1 MVDIKALMFDK
12 SLSQRRLAEIMNT
25 SQSEVSQIA
34 NSKRRMLRK
43 HIDGLIDYFGEEIIS
58 QYMVSEKPQAN
69 YVDDSNSTAATLVA
83 EDDAQSSK
91 DENNIPVLPG
101 EIINRRNLDIYKYI
115 QNNGSELI
123 SIDPRS
129 LVEGAEFAMEILKDS
144 MSPDIMQGDI
154 VFLKFLPK
162 TAKLHSGAMYFIDTP
177 AYAGVIRDVYIEGDA
192 MTLRARNPKYGDIVL
207 DLEKD
212 DITAANIIGIFRK
225 NFTSSYSQIEA
236 VRQKKDEQI
245 DQFLASSSKLIEE
258 IQRRGDRVDRL
269 IDRIM
274 EKE

>member
-58 QYMVSEKPQAN
+58 QYMVSEKPQVD
-69 YVDDSNSTAATLVA
+69 YVDDSNSTPATLVA
-83 EDDAQSSK
+83 EDDAQSPK

-144 MSPDIMQGDI
+144 MSPDLMQGDI

-177 AYAGVIRDVYIEGDA
+177 AYAGVIRDVYIEGDT

-269 IDRIM
+269 IDKIM
-274 EKE
+274 EKD

>member
-58 QYMVSEKPQAN
+58 QYMVSEKPQVD

-144 MSPDIMQGDI
+144 MSPDLMQGDI

-177 AYAGVIRDVYIEGDA
+177 AYAGVIRDVYIEGDT

-269 IDRIM
+269 IDKIM
-274 EKE
+274 EKD

>member
-58 QYMVSEKPQAN
+58 QYMVSEKPQVD

-83 EDDAQSSK
+83 EDDAQSPK
-91 DENNIPVLPG
+91 EENNIPVLPG

-177 AYAGVIRDVYIEGDA
+177 AYAGVIRDVYIEGDT

-207 DLEKD
+207 DLEED

-269 IDRIM
+269 IDKIM